1 MRLRLRERLKVRR
14 GTRSEVKSGK
24 VLSINR
30 NVCWENVC
38 FRGGSGGS
46 DREIWSNFLKNSFN
60 NKKKNEK
67 RRKIQTDKVKDLRS
81 ANKP

>member
-60 NKKKNEK
+60 NKKKT
-67 RRKIQTDKVKDLRS
+67 RKEGKFRQIK
-81 ANKP
+81 